1 MNYDNYNS
9 QPGRQYPPQHGGGY
23 MGGGQY
29 QQPHMGGGYGQPS
42 AMGFHS
48 QGGHMGGQQHGFQQQ
63 RRDGEHEDVLA
74 FFRSVA
80 YGERPCP
87 EELRQV
93 ILGVV
98 GEQANGMLAQ
108 YGYSQQGGGYDD
120 RHRRYKETLE
130 ELRDVPNVTEAVKKA
145 GQMFEGLTDEDRKVL
160 QQILNR
166 PSYKK
171 MASMVNMSP
180 DHFMEVKHG
189 LEQKLKR

>member
-1 MNYDNYNS
+1 MNGYNNQYS
-9 QPGRQYPPQHGGGY
+9 RPGTQYPPRERERYGWKGGQFAPRNGGGF
-23 MGGGQY
+23 
-29 QQPHMGGGYGQPS
+29 GQPS

-48 QGGHMGGQQHGFQQQ
+48 ENGHMGGQRGFRQ
-63 RRDGEHEDVLA
+63 EDEEEDAVLD
-74 FFRSVA
+74 FFRAIV

-87 EELRQV
+87 EELKEIV
-93 ILGVV
+93 LGIV
-98 GEQANGMLAQ
+98 GEQADSMLGQ
-108 YGYSQQGGGYDD
+108 YGYSQTGHGAHDEH
-120 RHRRYKETLE
+120 HRRYKEVLE

-171 MASMVNMSP
+171 MASMVNMTP
-180 DHFMEVKHG
+180 DRFMEVKHG